1 MQIVDIIW
9 LPQVLDKLDWK
20 HHVTSEEVE
29 EVLFDSPIYRK
40 VQKGH
45 IPGENLYAAPLLLP
59 SRIHFYNCHCIVAI
73 ILYGT

>member
-45 IPGENLYAAPLLLP
+45 IPGENLYAAL
-59 SRIHFYNCHCIVAI
+59 
-73 ILYGT
+73 G